1 MLQDFLAMLSSE
13 RGAAKNTLAAY
24 ARDLD
29 DYLRYMKGDATPAR
43 IRDYLETLSD
53 LKPVSV
59 ARKLS
64 SIKQYHRFLY
74 NEGLSDKD
82 PASTL
87 KGPKKRLTLPKVLT
101 IDETERLLQTAL
113 SQIEL
118 AKTKATK
125 HDALRTLCLLELV
138 YATGLRVSELVALP
152 RTVAVSNDEMVRI
165 KGKGG
170 KERLVPLHTSAKAV
184 MSLWLT
190 TVEVSPWLF
199 PANSETGHLSRQQ
212 VGRAFK
218 SLASQAD
225 IAVELSPHVLRHAF
239 ASHLVQ
245 GGADLRVV
253 QTLLGHSDI
262 STTQI
267 YTHFPDDRLMAMVR
281 DLHPLNQD

>member
-13 RGAAKNTLAAY
+13 RGAAKNTLTAY
-24 ARDLD
+24 SHDLE
-29 DYLRYMKGDATPAR
+29 DYLRFMKGEVTPAL

-74 NEGLSDKD
+74 TEGLSDKD
-82 PASTL
+82 PAATL
-87 KGPKKRLTLPKVLT
+87 SAPKKRLTLPKVLT
-101 IDETERLLQTAL
+101 IDETNRLLQVAFDA
-113 SQIEL
+113 IEG
-118 AKTKATK
+118 AKTASAKK
-125 HDALRTLCLLELV
+125 DAIRTLCLLELV
-138 YATGLRVSELVALP
+138 YATGLRVSELVSLP
-152 RTVAVSNDEMVRI
+152 RNIATSDDEMVRV

-170 KERLVPLHTSAKAV
+170 KERLVPLHSSAKA
-184 MSLWLT
+184 MMKLWLS
-190 TVEVSPWLF
+190 VSENSPWLF
-199 PANSETGHLSRQQ
+199 PAKSETGYIARQV

-218 SLASQAD
+218 QLASAAG

-239 ASHLVQ
+239 ASHLIQ

-267 YTHFPDDRLMAMVR
+267 YTHLPDERLLAMVR
-281 DLHPLNQD
+281 DLHPLNQ